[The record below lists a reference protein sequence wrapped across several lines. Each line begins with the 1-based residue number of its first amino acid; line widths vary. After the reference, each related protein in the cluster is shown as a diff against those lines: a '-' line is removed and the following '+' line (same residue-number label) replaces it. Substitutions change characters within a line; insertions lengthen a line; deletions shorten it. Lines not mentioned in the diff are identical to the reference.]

1 MAKLITKKET
11 LYRTRSPRY
20 AKIMLEMK
28 VGDQQGDC
36 FPILVTDHIVTETEN
51 GDGTISRSF
60 THLES
65 DTKMIPVAMINQLY
79 EAVAPQIPV
88 GTPFA
93 EKQILERELAFLY
106 YVSQVD
112 RNPNNGNR
120 CIYSLEPEDFEI
132 FRG

>member
-1 MAKLITKKET
+1 M
-11 LYRTRSPRY
+11 
-20 AKIMLEMK
+20 KI
-28 VGDQQGDC
+28 GDQQGDC
-36 FPILVTDHIVTETEN
+36 FPILVTDYIVTETEN

-65 DTKMIPVAMINQLY
+65 DTKMIPVTMINQLY
-79 EAVAPQIPV
+79 EAVAPQIPA

-106 YVSQVD
+106 YVAQVD

-120 CIYSLEPEDFEI
+120 CIYSLEPQDFEI
-132 FRG
+132 YRD

>member
-20 AKIMLEMK
+20 TKLMFEMK
-28 VGDQQGDC
+28 VGDQQGDY
-36 FPILVTDHIVTETEN
+36 FPILVTDYIVTETEN

-60 THLES
+60 TYLES
-65 DTKMIPVAMINQLY
+65 DTKMIPVTMINQLY
-79 EAVAPQIPV
+79 EAVTPQIPA
-88 GTPFA
+88 GTPFV

-106 YVSQVD
+106 YVAQVD

-120 CIYSLEPEDFEI
+120 CIYSLEPQDFEI
-132 FRG
+132 YRD

>member
-36 FPILVTDHIVTETEN
+36 FPIHVTDYIVTESQNE
-51 GDGTISRSF
+51 DGTVSHSF
-60 THLES
+60 TLLES
-65 DTKMIPVAMINQLY
+65 DTKLIPVVMINQLY
-79 EAVAPQIPV
+79 EAVASQIPE
-88 GTPFA
+88 GTPFS
-93 EKQILERELAFLY
+93 EKQVLERELAFLY

-112 RNPNNGNR
+112 RNPNNNNL
-120 CIYSLEPEDFEI
+120 CVYSLEPQDFEI
-132 FRG
+132 YKG

>member
-28 VGDQQGDC
+28 VGDQQGDS
-36 FPILVTDHIVTETEN
+36 FPILVTDYIVTETQNE
-51 GDGTISRSF
+51 DETVSHSF

-79 EAVAPQIPV
+79 EAVASQIPA
-88 GTPFA
+88 GTPFS
-93 EKQILERELAFLY
+93 EKQVLERELAFLY

-112 RNPNNGNR
+112 RNPNNENR